1 MTMRSY
7 TDGDDVP
14 TQPAVRSAWD
24 AAKYDVLQIA
34 ATAGFA
40 SFFTVSTIY
49 HAAHGNTGMAIG
61 QGLFDLSQVML
72 GLSATGRLYGKLSRL
87 PAPKP

>member
-1 MTMRSY
+1 MTTRSY

-34 ATAGFA
+34 ANAGFA
-40 SFFTVSTIY
+40 AFFTAFTIY
-49 HAAHGNTGMAIG
+49 HAAHGNTRMAIG
-61 QGLFDLSQVML
+61 LGLLDLGQVML
-72 GLSATGRLYGKLSRL
+72 GLSATGRLYRKLSRL